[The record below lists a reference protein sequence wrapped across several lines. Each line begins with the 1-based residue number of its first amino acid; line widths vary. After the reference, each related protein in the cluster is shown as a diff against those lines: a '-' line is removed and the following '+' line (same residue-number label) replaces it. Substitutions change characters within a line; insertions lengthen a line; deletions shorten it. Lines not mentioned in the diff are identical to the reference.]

1 MLMWSSEEDE
11 KKKKEKKNTEG
22 GKKRDAS
29 LTEKETDKIVKDE
42 DEKKAPGFRTSWT
55 FFAFIDMDHI
65 ICLMRKTFNV
75 KLVSRFFLVF
85 FCDKPKSLILPPP
98 PKI

>member
-11 KKKKEKKNTEG
+11 KKKKEKNNTEG

-75 KLVSRFFLVF
+75 KLVSRFFFGFYFVTSPNPSF
-85 FCDKPKSLILPPP
+85 SPPP
-98 PKI
+98 S